1 MSTSCQLS
9 FQQQALFQQGY
20 QSYTPAELKQLEWG
34 LRFTPSVCALI
45 ALYGLIYQLPYLLF
59 GVAILGFWA
68 FFLPAGHPMDL
79 LYNNA
84 VRPLFGAVKLPP
96 NPLQRRLA
104 CLSAGVMNIIS
115 GILFLA
121 GYPTAALINGGILMV
136 LQAIVI
142 ATHFCTLSWMYE
154 LLMRA
159 LGKWTV
165 PMDLAQAQALLK
177 QGALL
182 VDVRGKDEY
191 DKAHLPNAVNLPL
204 DTLQQHC
211 ATLKQQNVLLYCA
224 SGMRSHIATEL
235 LKKHG
240 VETAHNLGAMERVKA
255 IITP

>member
-1 MSTSCQLS
+1 MSASCELS

-59 GVAILGFWA
+59 GVAVLGFLA
-68 FFLPAGHPMDL
+68 FFFPAGHPMDL
-79 LYNNA
+79 LYNHG
-84 VRPLFGAVKLPP
+84 VRPLFGALKLPP

-104 CLSAGVMNIIS
+104 CLSAGIMNIIS

-121 GYPTAALINGGILMV
+121 NYPTAALINGGVLLV

-165 PMDLAQAQALLK
+165 PLDLAQAQTLLA

-191 DKAHLPNAVNLPL
+191 DGGHLPNAVNLPL
-204 DTLQQHC
+204 DNLQSH
-211 ATLKQQNVLLYCA
+211 ANTLKQQNVLLYCA

-235 LKKHG
+235 LKKEG
-240 VETAHNLGAMERVKA
+240 VKTAYNLGAMERGKGLV
-255 IITP
+255 TQ